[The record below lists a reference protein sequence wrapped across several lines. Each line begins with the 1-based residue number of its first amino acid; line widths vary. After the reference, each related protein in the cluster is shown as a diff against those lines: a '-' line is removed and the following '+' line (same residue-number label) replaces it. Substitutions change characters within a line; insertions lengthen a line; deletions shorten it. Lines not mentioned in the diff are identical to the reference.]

1 MPEEAVGAC
10 RGNSAIPFRSGGGM
24 TDLGGGKASAISDV
38 GQVAGTAAGE
48 RAFIT
53 GPNGV
58 GMTYLSSSDEF
69 PPE

>member
-1 MPEEAVGAC
+1 
-10 RGNSAIPFRSGGGM
+10 M